1 MGARLSHTVGA
12 MNDNSSLFVLG
23 WSKTFGDLRV
33 AHFIGMHA
41 LQVLPLVSYYLLKN
55 TKMTIA
61 FSLLYGLMALTT
73 LIQALRGRSLF

>member
-1 MGARLSHTVGA
+1 

-33 AHFIGMHA
+33 AHFVGMHA
-41 LQVLPLVSYYLLKN
+41 LQVLPIVAYYLLKN

-61 FSLLYGLMALTT
+61 FSVLYGLLALTT
-73 LIQALRGRSLF
+73 LIQALRGKSLF